1 MKKLIISSLFI
12 FLATSASIKA
22 NTKVVIKDN
31 GIESIASDVLRQ
43 FGYSFYRATNVNW
56 TINNTYQKATFLLNG
71 KVTYALYDL
80 NNRFL
85 VATQLTNVSELPER
99 VKASLTSEYAAYKV
113 TNVLK
118 VIERPSD
125 FQYDDDTNSYWLDL
139 VSEKQH
145 LVAIAV
151 TNSSINIVK
160 KENVQ

>member
-12 FLATSASIKA
+12 FLASSASIKA
-22 NTKVVIKDN
+22 SNKVLVKDN
-31 GIESIASDVLRQ
+31 GIENIASDVLRQ
-43 FGYSFYRATNVNW
+43 FGYSFYRAINVNW

-85 VATQLTNVSELPER
+85 VATQLTDVSELPEKLK
-99 VKASLTSEYAAYKV
+99 VNLSSEYAAYKV
-113 TNVLK
+113 ANILK

-125 FQYDDDTNSYWLDL
+125 FEYVDDTNSYWLDL